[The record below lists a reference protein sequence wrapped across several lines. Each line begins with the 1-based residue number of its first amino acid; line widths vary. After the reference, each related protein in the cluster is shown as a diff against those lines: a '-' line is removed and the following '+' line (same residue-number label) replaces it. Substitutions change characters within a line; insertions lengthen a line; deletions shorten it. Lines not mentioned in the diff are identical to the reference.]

1 MTTINLF
8 ETTNPVNREE
18 LEMTVRALPK
28 GGWDSSTTELDGK
41 SYPIHQVVIP
51 LKINGVKELV
61 ELKTF
66 WMEPYPNAL
75 CLYSAEIQY
84 TSVKIGEGRYEA
96 LKEALISFIQP
107 EWLASMDTA
116 SVLIQVSHQWRN
128 WDQFNRNY
136 GWISTE
142 DGSLSRVFLLV
153 QTIDS
158 NEMEDLL
165 DFTYTSDSRWDN
177 KTYRQ
182 KLVYYR
188 GGIYNAFIH
197 EEIPYQWVDKTLGYF
212 STYGDEKDFYP
223 LKQGVFIRIRNT
235 NEVYRFQAACDYHAP
250 FRFFPSSL
258 GGLRDKLSYRGGYL
272 WTELAKVSG
281 LSLTETEVGD
291 LETDGY
297 RLKLYSAKFFEE
309 NNTTFKVGDYVQ
321 VDKNHFGQITDDTQ
335 SDKGIYRVLFEQ
347 HQHHEG
353 VGEECHVS
361 KLVQVEPPQQP
372 HQGCLVMSPNHFIGR
387 LVKEGFDYSLVE
399 VLVYERN
406 KIGQRCYGWQCRS
419 VDNKKLCLIESD
431 EWLKSF
437 NMLTLEVDW
446 RPYFED
452 LAMDY
457 SWSFLNQWLTYCH
470 MFEFKDYNHSNG
482 ELEILFYYLLT
493 SLTRTTKYL
502 HLVQEL
508 ILKSTISSDAY
519 YGRTHSSGLEYPE
532 DKVKRF
538 CSLLMEDVRF
548 KYCFKPY
555 PIQDSKNI

>member
-8 ETTNPVNREE
+8 ETTNPVNREG
-18 LEMTVRALPK
+18 LETAVRALPK
-28 GGWDSSTTELDGK
+28 GGWGSSTTELDGK

-51 LKINGVKELV
+51 LKINGVKELI

-66 WMEPYPNAL
+66 WIEPYPNAL
-75 CLYSAEIQY
+75 CLYLTEINY
-84 TSVKIGEGRYEA
+84 ASVKIGEGRYQA

-107 EWLASMDTA
+107 EWLESMDTA

-197 EEIPYQWVDKTLGYF
+197 EETPYQWVDKTLGYF

-272 WTELAKVSG
+272 WTELAKISG

-297 RLKLYSAKFFEE
+297 HLKLYSAKFFEE
-309 NNTTFKVGDYVQ
+309 NNTTFKIGDYVQ

-335 SDKGIYRVLFEQ
+335 SDKGIYRVLFEK

-361 KLVQVEPPQQP
+361 KLVQVELPQQS

-406 KIGQRCYGWQCRS
+406 KIGQRCYGWQYRS
-419 VDNKKLCLIESD
+419 VDNKKLCLVESD

-519 YGRTHSSGLEYPE
+519 YGRTYSSCLEYPE